1 MMGDKKM
8 VKQTKPKQES
18 SRNFRCNDRL
28 WQLVTKKAKADG
40 IAVSEIIRAALVE
53 YVTK

>member
-1 MMGDKKM
+1 MPKAI
-8 VKQTKPKQES
+8 KPKQET

-28 WQLVTKKAKADG
+28 WTLATKKAKAEG
-40 IAVSEIIRAALVE
+40 KPVSEIIRAALVE